1 MLPESKAK
9 KMPITQE
16 HLDAINAVR
25 DLDEALL
32 EVDAVAA
39 GGTSHSKTGTVC
51 ANHLRFPGN
60 CYRCFDPERCLL
72 KDAVIQRPSS
82 SGVAIVR
89 IGLSRSGS
97 DLVCSPQCLRL
108 SVFCLVANKRYSF

>member
-39 GGTSHSKTGTVC
+39 GGTSNSKTGTVC
-51 ANHLRFPGN
+51 ANASRETATVVSTRSAAFSKM
-60 CYRCFDPERCLL
+60 R
-72 KDAVIQRPSS
+72 
-82 SGVAIVR
+82 
-89 IGLSRSGS
+89 LSRG
-97 DLVCSPQCLRL
+97 PQ
-108 SVFCLVANKRYSF
+108 VPV